1 MSDSNTEATNNS
13 RSFEERVFL
22 RFDAVDERLGS
33 IENRVGKLESKQYD
47 TKPIWEQA
55 LHEIE
60 QTNARVEELGT
71 TLARIDTRVEELGT
85 ALARTDARVEQLQS
99 EIKSEFS
106 TFRGEMKDSLHKIE
120 GKIEALNSSF
130 LKIQADHLYHDKRLR
145 DLESQST

>member
-60 QTNARVEELGT
+60 QTNA
-71 TLARIDTRVEELGT
+71 RVEELGT